1 MEFNAIY
8 IVDPDTAFHSAIK
21 KFTDKIGVNTPIFY
35 FTNGDDFLKENPKS
49 IDNSGNDGENLIL
62 LDLNAQNGIG
72 WEFLKKFDGL
82 NYQLKS
88 TFQIVALS
96 EELSL
101 SERNQALAYQSV
113 SFYFHKPFTYRGF
126 ITMVETIVNDLPS
139 SI

>member
-35 FTNGDDFLKENPKS
+35 FTDGDDFLKEKS
-49 IDNSGNDGENLIL
+49 IHNSVSNGGNLIL
-62 LDLNAQNGIG
+62 LDLNAQNGLG
-72 WEFLKKFDGL
+72 WEFLKKFDRL
-82 NYQLKS
+82 DYQLKS

-101 SERNQALAYQSV
+101 SERNEALAYQSV

-126 ITMVETIVNDLPS
+126 ITMVETIVNDISS